1 MPVAPTVTLTANP
14 GTSIAAGEAVVLT
27 ATASGAGSSPALQWY
42 VNGSAVTG
50 ANTPTFA
57 SSNFANGDSVSCEV
71 TTTSGCIGLTGA
83 GYKVFTVRG
92 VGVQQITSGSSDI
105 KLVPNPNKGIFTV
118 KGSLGTAVDQEVSF
132 EVTNMLGQV
141 IYTSKVMS
149 HNGEIS
155 TTIQLGTNLANGM
168 YILNMRSES
177 ENKVFHIVIEQ

>member
-1 MPVAPTVTLTANP
+1 
-14 GTSIAAGEAVVLT
+14 VLI
-27 ATASGAGSSPALQWY
+27 SPL
-42 VNGSAVTG
+42 
-50 ANTPTFA
+50 
-57 SSNFANGDSVSCEV
+57 GDIE
-71 TTTSGCIGLTGA
+71 
-83 GYKVFTVRG
+83 
-92 VGVQQITSGSSDI
+92 
-105 KLVPNPNKGIFTV
+105 VPNPNKGIFTV

-168 YILNMRSES
+168 YIPNMRSES